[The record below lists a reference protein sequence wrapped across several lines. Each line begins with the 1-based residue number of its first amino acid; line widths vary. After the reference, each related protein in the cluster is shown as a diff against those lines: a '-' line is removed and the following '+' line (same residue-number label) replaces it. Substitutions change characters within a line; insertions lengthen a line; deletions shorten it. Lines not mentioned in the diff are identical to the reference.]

1 MINIDIIPF
10 ALLLDRLIIK
20 ETVRKASLHLHQN
33 GLIRNVTSNEAEGNS
48 PKHLWELLVH

>member
-20 ETVRKASLHLHQN
+20 ETVRKASLHLHQIWLN
-33 GLIRNVTSNEAEGNS
+33 QKCRV
-48 PKHLWELLVH
+48 K